1 MPYLVLAF
9 LSLLWGTSFL
19 LIKIASQSFDGA
31 AFAFGRSGIAAVTLV
46 GVALMMRAKW
56 PRAPRLWGKMAAL
69 AIAGQALPFLLFG
82 IAAHMTTSADMALM
96 MGAMPIFTFV
106 LARVLGLNEVWN
118 MRAALGLAVGLAG
131 VAISLASP
139 LAVAGAAAEA
149 APGLGR
155 ALSLLG
161 ALGFAAGALLSRDV
175 SREIGAAMTAT
186 GSMLI
191 SSALLFV
198 LMLATSG
205 PPSPAALLGKPI
217 GPLAALIALG
227 VFNTALAYFVYF
239 RLIATAGGHLRRA
252 QQLYRAVSRPY
263 RRGRSA
269 RRAGRPLVLA
279 RARLRAR
286 RRGADRNGRQ
296 RVARHR
302 QAGERLD
309 FFDQSS
315 VIARSAATK
324 QSIRLGAGLL
334 RLRSQ

>member
-1 MPYLVLAF
+1 MSYLVLAF

-31 AFAFGRSGIAAVTLV
+31 TFAFGRSGIAALTLAV
-46 GVALMMRAKW
+46 VALMMRAKW
-56 PRAPRLWGKMAAL
+56 PRAPRLWGKIAAL
-69 AIAGQALPFLLFG
+69 AVAGQAAPFLLFG

-118 MRAALGLAVGLAG
+118 MRAALGLGLGLAG
-131 VAISLASP
+131 VAVSLTSP
-139 LAVAGAAAEA
+139 LAAVGATADA

-191 SSALLFV
+191 SSALLFGLV
-198 LMLATSG
+198 LATSG
-205 PPSPAALLGKPI
+205 PPSPVDLLTKPI
-217 GPLAALIALG
+217 GPLAALVALG

-239 RLIATAGGHLRRA
+239 QLIAAAGATFAALNNYIVPCLGLI
-252 QQLYRAVSRPY
+252 
-263 RRGRSA
+263 
-269 RRAGRPLVLA
+269 AGAWALGEPVGPSSWIGLTGVLA
-279 RARLRAR
+279 GVVLTGTATNPSR
-286 RRGADRNGRQ
+286 
-296 RVARHR
+296 
-302 QAGERLD
+302 
-309 FFDQSS
+309 
-315 VIARSAATK
+315 VIAKRASA
-324 QSIRLGAGLL
+324 GAE
-334 RLRSQ
+334 